1 MKSFPNPKINIGLNI
16 LKRRDDGFHDIETVF
31 IPLTKDFGY
40 DGDLYDT
47 LEITPRTDGQTTLK
61 ISWAD
66 SLPGTNVIHGTDGI
80 YGKPTSCGTEG
91 TPGMDE
97 RTPGM
102 DKAANNDNFPENGW
116 PKDKDLCIK
125 AYNELAAHYPLTGA
139 DISLTKRIPTGAGLG
154 GGSADAAFTLKMLNE
169 LFSLGLDDER
179 LAIHASHLGS
189 DVPFFIYNRP
199 MFASGRG
206 EILTPIS
213 CPILSGRKI
222 GVVTPRIAV
231 STAEAYSGVKPA
243 MPETGLRELISSLPL
258 EQWKGRIANDF
269 EESIFRKHPALGA
282 IKASLYEV
290 GAVYASMSGS
300 GSALYGIF

>member
-31 IPLTKDFGY
+31 IPLVKDFGY
-40 DGDLYDT
+40 DGELYDT
-47 LEITPRTDGQTTLK
+47 LEITPRTDGRTTLK

-66 SLPGTNVIHGTDGI
+66 CRS
-80 YGKPTSCGTEG
+80 GTEG
-91 TPGMDE
+91 A
-97 RTPGM
+97 PGM
-102 DKAANNDNFPENGW
+102 DKPANNDFPENGW
-116 PKDKDLCIK
+116 PTDKDLCIK

-179 LAIHASHLGS
+179 LAVHASRLGS

-206 EILTPIS
+206 EILTPIP
-213 CPILSGRKI
+213 CPIPPGRKI
-222 GVVTPRIAV
+222 GVVTPGITV
-231 STAEAYSGVKPA
+231 PTAEAYSGVTPK
-243 MPETGLRELISSLPL
+243 MPGTGLRDLISSLPP
-258 EQWKGRIANDF
+258 EQWEDRIINGF
-269 EESIFRKHPALGA
+269 EESIFKKHPALRAIKDSLYKAGA
-282 IKASLYEV
+282 I
-290 GAVYASMSGS
+290 YASMSGS

>member
-66 SLPGTNVIHGTDGI
+66 NQSGTNVIHGTDGI
-80 YGKPTSCGTEG
+80 YGKPMSCGTEG
-91 TPGMDE
+91 A
-97 RTPGM
+97 PGM
-102 DKAANNDNFPENGW
+102 DKPANNDFPENGW
-116 PKDKDLCIK
+116 PTDKDLCIK

-179 LAIHASHLGS
+179 LAIHASRLGS

-206 EILTPIS
+206 EILTPIP
-213 CPILSGRKI
+213 CPIPSGCKI
-222 GVVTPRIAV
+222 GVVTPGIAV
-231 STAEAYSGVKPA
+231 PTAEAYSGVKPA

-282 IKASLYEV
+282 IKASLYEA

>member
-47 LEITPRTDGQTTLK
+47 LEITPRTDGRTTLK
-61 ISWAD
+61 IFWAD
-66 SLPGTNVIHGTDGI
+66 SQSGTNVIHGT
-80 YGKPTSCGTEG
+80 EG
-91 TPGMDE
+91 
-97 RTPGM
+97 TPGM
-102 DKAANNDNFPENGW
+102 DKAANNDYFPENGW
-116 PKDKDLCIK
+116 PKDKDLCIR

-179 LAIHASHLGS
+179 LAVHASRLGS

-206 EILTPIS
+206 EILTPIP
-213 CPILSGRKI
+213 CPIPPRRKI
-222 GVVTPRIAV
+222 GVVTPGITV
-231 STAEAYSGVKPA
+231 PTAQAYSGVTPK
-243 MPETGLRELISSLPL
+243 MPGTGLRDLISSLPP
-258 EQWKGRIANDF
+258 EQWKDRIINGF
-269 EESIFRKHPALGA
+269 EESIFKKHPALRAIKNSLYKAGA
-282 IKASLYEV
+282 I
-290 GAVYASMSGS
+290 YASMSGS

>member
-31 IPLTKDFGY
+31 IPLVKDFGY
-40 DGDLYDT
+40 DGELYDT
-47 LEITPRTDGQTTLK
+47 LEITPRTDGRTTLK

-66 SLPGTNVIHGTDGI
+66 CRS
-80 YGKPTSCGTEG
+80 GTEG
-91 TPGMDE
+91 A
-97 RTPGM
+97 PGM
-102 DKAANNDNFPENGW
+102 DKPANNDFPENGW
-116 PKDKDLCIK
+116 PTDKDLCIK

-179 LAIHASHLGS
+179 LAVHASRLGS

-206 EILTPIS
+206 EILTPIP
-213 CPILSGRKI
+213 CPIPPGRKI
-222 GVVTPRIAV
+222 GVVTPGITV
-231 STAEAYSGVKPA
+231 PTAEAYSGVTPK
-243 MPETGLRELISSLPL
+243 MPGTRLRDLISSLPP
-258 EQWKGRIANDF
+258 EQWKDRIINGF
-269 EESIFRKHPALGA
+269 EESIFKKHPALRAIKDSLYKAGA
-282 IKASLYEV
+282 I
-290 GAVYASMSGS
+290 YASMSGS

>member
-31 IPLTKDFGY
+31 IPLVKDFGY
-40 DGDLYDT
+40 DGELYDT
-47 LEITPRTDGQTTLK
+47 LEITPRTDGRTTLK

-66 SLPGTNVIHGTDGI
+66 CRS
-80 YGKPTSCGTEG
+80 GTEG
-91 TPGMDE
+91 A
-97 RTPGM
+97 PGM
-102 DKAANNDNFPENGW
+102 DKPANNDFPENGW
-116 PKDKDLCIK
+116 PTDKDLCIK

-179 LAIHASHLGS
+179 LAVHASRLGS

-206 EILTPIS
+206 EILTPIP
-213 CPILSGRKI
+213 CPIPPGRKI
-222 GVVTPRIAV
+222 GVVTPGITV
-231 STAEAYSGVKPA
+231 PTAEAYSEVTPK
-243 MPETGLRELISSLPL
+243 MPGTGLRDLISSLPP
-258 EQWKGRIANDF
+258 EQWKDRIINGF
-269 EESIFRKHPALGA
+269 EESIFKKHPALRAIKNSLYKAGA
-282 IKASLYEV
+282 I
-290 GAVYASMSGS
+290 YASMSGS

>member
-31 IPLTKDFGY
+31 IPLVKDFGY
-40 DGDLYDT
+40 DGELYDT
-47 LEITPRTDGQTTLK
+47 LEITPRTDGRTTLK

-66 SLPGTNVIHGTDGI
+66 CRS
-80 YGKPTSCGTEG
+80 GTEG
-91 TPGMDE
+91 A
-97 RTPGM
+97 PGM
-102 DKAANNDNFPENGW
+102 DKPANNDFPENRW
-116 PKDKDLCIK
+116 PTDKDLCIK

-169 LFSLGLDDER
+169 LFSLGLNDER
-179 LAIHASHLGS
+179 LAVHASRLGS

-206 EILTPIS
+206 EILTPIP
-213 CPILSGRKI
+213 CPIPPGRKI
-222 GVVTPRIAV
+222 GVVTPGITV
-231 STAEAYSGVKPA
+231 PTAEAYSGVTPK
-243 MPETGLRELISSLPL
+243 MPGTGLRDLISSLPP
-258 EQWKGRIANDF
+258 EQWEDRIINGF
-269 EESIFRKHPALGA
+269 EESIFKKHPALRAIKNSLYKAGA
-282 IKASLYEV
+282 I
-290 GAVYASMSGS
+290 YASMSGS

>member
-31 IPLTKDFGY
+31 IPLVKDFGY
-40 DGDLYDT
+40 DGELYDT
-47 LEITPRTDGQTTLK
+47 LEITPRTDGRTTLK

-66 SLPGTNVIHGTDGI
+66 CRS
-80 YGKPTSCGTEG
+80 GTEG
-91 TPGMDE
+91 A
-97 RTPGM
+97 PGM
-102 DKAANNDNFPENGW
+102 DKPANNDFPENGW
-116 PKDKDLCIK
+116 PTDKDLCIK
-125 AYNELAAHYPLTGA
+125 AYYELAAHYPLTGA

-179 LAIHASHLGS
+179 LAVHASRLGS

-206 EILTPIS
+206 EILTPIP
-213 CPILSGRKI
+213 CPIPPGRKI
-222 GVVTPRIAV
+222 GVVTPGITV
-231 STAEAYSGVKPA
+231 PTAEAYSGVTPK
-243 MPETGLRELISSLPL
+243 MPGTGLRDLISSLPP
-258 EQWKGRIANDF
+258 EQWKDRIINGF
-269 EESIFRKHPALGA
+269 EESIFKKHPALKAIKNSLYKAGA
-282 IKASLYEV
+282 I
-290 GAVYASMSGS
+290 YASMSGS

>member
-47 LEITPRTDGQTTLK
+47 LEITPRTDGRTTLK

-80 YGKPTSCGTEG
+80 YGKPMSCGTEG
-91 TPGMDE
+91 TPGMDKP
-97 RTPGM
+97 T
-102 DKAANNDNFPENGW
+102 NNDDLSENGW

-139 DISLTKRIPTGAGLG
+139 GIFLTKRIPTGAGLG

-179 LAIHASHLGS
+179 LAIHASRLGS

-206 EILTPIS
+206 EILTPIP
-213 CPILSGRKI
+213 CPIPSGCKI
-222 GVVTPRIAV
+222 GVVTPGIAV
-231 STAEAYSGVKPA
+231 PTAEAYSGVKPA

-282 IKASLYEV
+282 IKASLYEA

>member
-31 IPLTKDFGY
+31 IPLVKDFGY
-40 DGDLYDT
+40 DGELYDT
-47 LEITPRTDGQTTLK
+47 LEITPRTDGRTTLK

-66 SLPGTNVIHGTDGI
+66 CRS
-80 YGKPTSCGTEG
+80 GTEG
-91 TPGMDE
+91 A
-97 RTPGM
+97 PGM
-102 DKAANNDNFPENGW
+102 DKPANNDFPENGW
-116 PKDKDLCIK
+116 PTDKDLCIK

-179 LAIHASHLGS
+179 LAVHASRLGS

-206 EILTPIS
+206 EILTPIP
-213 CPILSGRKI
+213 CPIPPGRKI
-222 GVVTPRIAV
+222 GVVTPGITV
-231 STAEAYSGVKPA
+231 PTAEAYSGVTPK
-243 MPETGLRELISSLPL
+243 MPGTGLRNLISSLPP
-258 EQWKGRIANDF
+258 EQWKDRIINGF
-269 EESIFRKHPALGA
+269 EESIFKKHPALRAIKDSLYKAGA
-282 IKASLYEV
+282 I
-290 GAVYASMSGS
+290 YASMSGS

>member
-31 IPLTKDFGY
+31 IPLVKDFGY
-40 DGDLYDT
+40 DGELYDT
-47 LEITPRTDGQTTLK
+47 LEITPRTDGRTTLK

-66 SLPGTNVIHGTDGI
+66 CRS
-80 YGKPTSCGTEG
+80 GTEG
-91 TPGMDE
+91 APGMNK
-97 RTPGM
+97 P
-102 DKAANNDNFPENGW
+102 ANNDFPENGW
-116 PKDKDLCIK
+116 PTDKDLCIK

-179 LAIHASHLGS
+179 LAVHASRLGS

-206 EILTPIS
+206 EILTPIP
-213 CPILSGRKI
+213 CPIPPGRKI
-222 GVVTPRIAV
+222 GVVTPGITV
-231 STAEAYSGVKPA
+231 PTAEAYSGVTPK
-243 MPETGLRELISSLPL
+243 MPGTGLRDLISSLPP
-258 EQWKGRIANDF
+258 EQWKDRIINGF
-269 EESIFRKHPALGA
+269 EESIFKKHPALRAIKNSLYKAGA
-282 IKASLYEV
+282 I
-290 GAVYASMSGS
+290 YASMSGS

>member
-31 IPLTKDFGY
+31 IPLVKDFGY
-40 DGDLYDT
+40 DGELYDT
-47 LEITPRTDGQTTLK
+47 LEITPRTDGRTTLK

-66 SLPGTNVIHGTDGI
+66 CRS
-80 YGKPTSCGTEG
+80 GTEG
-91 TPGMDE
+91 A
-97 RTPGM
+97 PGM
-102 DKAANNDNFPENGW
+102 DKPANNDFPENGW
-116 PKDKDLCIK
+116 PTDKDLCIK

-169 LFSLGLDDER
+169 LFSLGLNDER
-179 LAIHASHLGS
+179 LAVHASRLGS

-206 EILTPIS
+206 EILTPIP
-213 CPILSGRKI
+213 CPIPPGRKI
-222 GVVTPRIAV
+222 GVVTPGITV
-231 STAEAYSGVKPA
+231 PTAEAYSGVTPK
-243 MPETGLRELISSLPL
+243 MPGTGLRDLISSLPP
-258 EQWKGRIANDF
+258 EQWEDRIINGF
-269 EESIFRKHPALGA
+269 EESIFKKHPALRAIKNSLYKAGA
-282 IKASLYEV
+282 I
-290 GAVYASMSGS
+290 YASMSGS

>member
-47 LEITPRTDGQTTLK
+47 LEITPRTDGRTTLK

-66 SLPGTNVIHGTDGI
+66 SLPGTNVIHGT
-80 YGKPTSCGTEG
+80 EG
-91 TPGMDE
+91 
-97 RTPGM
+97 TPGM

-116 PKDKDLCIK
+116 PKDKDLCIR

-179 LAIHASHLGS
+179 LAIHASRLGS

-206 EILTPIS
+206 EILTPIP
-213 CPILSGRKI
+213 CPIPPGRKI
-222 GVVTPRIAV
+222 GVVTPGITV
-231 STAEAYSGVKPA
+231 PTAQAYSGVTPK
-243 MPETGLRELISSLPL
+243 MPGTGLRDLISSLPP
-258 EQWKGRIANDF
+258 EQWKDRIINGF
-269 EESIFRKHPALGA
+269 EESIFKKHPALRAIKNSLYKAGA
-282 IKASLYEV
+282 I
-290 GAVYASMSGS
+290 YASMSGS

>member
-31 IPLTKDFGY
+31 IPLVKDFGY
-40 DGDLYDT
+40 DGELYDT
-47 LEITPRTDGQTTLK
+47 LEITPRTDGRTTLK

-66 SLPGTNVIHGTDGI
+66 CRS
-80 YGKPTSCGTEG
+80 GTEG
-91 TPGMDE
+91 A
-97 RTPGM
+97 PGM
-102 DKAANNDNFPENGW
+102 DKPANNDFPENGW
-116 PKDKDLCIK
+116 PTDKDLCIK

-179 LAIHASHLGS
+179 LAVHASRLGS

-206 EILTPIS
+206 EILTPIP
-213 CPILSGRKI
+213 CPIPPGRKI
-222 GVVTPRIAV
+222 GVVTPGITV
-231 STAEAYSGVKPA
+231 PTAEAYSGVTPK
-243 MPETGLRELISSLPL
+243 MPGTGLRDLISSLPP
-258 EQWKGRIANDF
+258 EQWKNRIINGF
-269 EESIFRKHPALGA
+269 EESIFKKHPALRAIKNSLYKAGA
-282 IKASLYEV
+282 I
-290 GAVYASMSGS
+290 YASMSGS

>member
-31 IPLTKDFGY
+31 IPLVKDFGY
-40 DGDLYDT
+40 DGELYDT
-47 LEITPRTDGQTTLK
+47 LEITPRTDGRTTLK

-66 SLPGTNVIHGTDGI
+66 CRS
-80 YGKPTSCGTEG
+80 GTEG
-91 TPGMDE
+91 A
-97 RTPGM
+97 PGM
-102 DKAANNDNFPENGW
+102 DKPTNNDDFSENGW

-206 EILTPIS
+206 EILTPIP
-213 CPILSGRKI
+213 CPIPPGRKI
-222 GVVTPRIAV
+222 GVVTPGITV
-231 STAEAYSGVKPA
+231 PTAEAYSGVTPK
-243 MPETGLRELISSLPL
+243 MPGTGLRDLISSLPP
-258 EQWKGRIANDF
+258 EQWEDRIINGF
-269 EESIFRKHPALGA
+269 EESIFKKHPALRAIKNSLYKAGA
-282 IKASLYEV
+282 I
-290 GAVYASMSGS
+290 YASMSGS

>member
-40 DGDLYDT
+40 DGELYDT

-66 SLPGTNVIHGTDGI
+66 CRSGTNAIHGTDGI
-80 YGKPTSCGTEG
+80 YGKPMSCGTEG
-91 TPGMDE
+91 TPGMDKP
-97 RTPGM
+97 T
-102 DKAANNDNFPENGW
+102 NNDDFSENGW
-116 PKDKDLCIK
+116 PTDKDLCIK

-179 LAIHASHLGS
+179 LAVHASRLGS

-206 EILTPIS
+206 EILTPIP
-213 CPILSGRKI
+213 CPIPPGRKI
-222 GVVTPRIAV
+222 GVVTPGITV
-231 STAEAYSGVKPA
+231 PTAEAYSGVTPK
-243 MPETGLRELISSLPL
+243 MPGTGLRDLISSLPP
-258 EQWKGRIANDF
+258 EQWKDRIINGF
-269 EESIFRKHPALGA
+269 EESIFKKHPALRAIKNSLYKAGA
-282 IKASLYEV
+282 I
-290 GAVYASMSGS
+290 YASMSGS

>member
-47 LEITPRTDGQTTLK
+47 LEITPRTDGRTTLK

-66 SLPGTNVIHGTDGI
+66 SLPGTNVIHGT
-80 YGKPTSCGTEG
+80 EG
-91 TPGMDE
+91 
-97 RTPGM
+97 TPGM
-102 DKAANNDNFPENGW
+102 DKAANNDYFPENGW

-179 LAIHASHLGS
+179 LAIHASRLGS

-206 EILTPIS
+206 EILTPIP
-213 CPILSGRKI
+213 CPIPPRRKI
-222 GVVTPRIAV
+222 GVVTPGITV
-231 STAEAYSGVKPA
+231 PTAQAYSGVTPK
-243 MPETGLRELISSLPL
+243 MPGTGLRDLISSLPP

-269 EESIFRKHPALGA
+269 EESIFKKHPALRAIKNSLYKAGA
-282 IKASLYEV
+282 I
-290 GAVYASMSGS
+290 YASMSGS

>member
-31 IPLTKDFGY
+31 IPLVKDFGY
-40 DGDLYDT
+40 DGELYDT
-47 LEITPRTDGQTTLK
+47 LEITPRTDGRTTLK

-66 SLPGTNVIHGTDGI
+66 CRS
-80 YGKPTSCGTEG
+80 GTEG
-91 TPGMDE
+91 A
-97 RTPGM
+97 PGM
-102 DKAANNDNFPENGW
+102 DKPANNDFPENGW
-116 PKDKDLCIK
+116 PTDKDLCIK

-179 LAIHASHLGS
+179 LAVHASRLGS

-206 EILTPIS
+206 EILTPIP
-213 CPILSGRKI
+213 CPIPPGRKI
-222 GVVTPRIAV
+222 GVVTPGITV
-231 STAEAYSGVKPA
+231 PTAEAYSGVTPK
-243 MPETGLRELISSLPL
+243 MPGTGLRDLISSLPP
-258 EQWKGRIANDF
+258 EQWEDRIINGF
-269 EESIFRKHPALGA
+269 EESIFKKHPALRAIKNSLYKAGA
-282 IKASLYEV
+282 I
-290 GAVYASMSGS
+290 YASMSGS

>member
-31 IPLTKDFGY
+31 IPLVKDFGY
-40 DGDLYDT
+40 DGELYDT
-47 LEITPRTDGQTTLK
+47 LEITPRTDGRTTLK

-66 SLPGTNVIHGTDGI
+66 CRS
-80 YGKPTSCGTEG
+80 GTEG
-91 TPGMDE
+91 A
-97 RTPGM
+97 PGM
-102 DKAANNDNFPENGW
+102 DKPANNDFPENGW
-116 PKDKDLCIK
+116 PTDKDLCIK

-179 LAIHASHLGS
+179 LAVHASRLGS

-206 EILTPIS
+206 EILTPIP
-213 CPILSGRKI
+213 CPIPPGRKI
-222 GVVTPRIAV
+222 GVVTPGITV
-231 STAEAYSGVKPA
+231 PTAEAYSGVTPK
-243 MPETGLRELISSLPL
+243 MPGTGLRDLISSLPP
-258 EQWKGRIANDF
+258 EQWKDRIINGF
-269 EESIFRKHPALGA
+269 EESIFKKHPALRA
-282 IKASLYEV
+282 IKASLYEA

>member
-31 IPLTKDFGY
+31 IPLVKDFGY
-40 DGDLYDT
+40 DGELYDT
-47 LEITPRTDGQTTLK
+47 LEITPRTDGRTTLK

-66 SLPGTNVIHGTDGI
+66 YRS
-80 YGKPTSCGTEG
+80 GTEG
-91 TPGMDE
+91 A
-97 RTPGM
+97 PGM
-102 DKAANNDNFPENGW
+102 DKPANNDFPENGW
-116 PKDKDLCIK
+116 PTDKDLCIK

-179 LAIHASHLGS
+179 LAVHASRLGS

-206 EILTPIS
+206 EILTPIP
-213 CPILSGRKI
+213 CPIPPGRKI
-222 GVVTPRIAV
+222 GVVTPGITV
-231 STAEAYSGVKPA
+231 PTAEAYSGVTPK
-243 MPETGLRELISSLPL
+243 MPGTGLRDLISSLPP
-258 EQWKGRIANDF
+258 EQWKDRIINGF
-269 EESIFRKHPALGA
+269 EESIFKKHPALRAIKNSLYKAGA
-282 IKASLYEV
+282 I
-290 GAVYASMSGS
+290 YASMSGS

>member
-31 IPLTKDFGY
+31 IPLTKDYGY
-40 DGDLYDT
+40 DGELHDT
-47 LEITPRTDGQTTLK
+47 LEITPRTDGRTTLK

-66 SLPGTNVIHGTDGI
+66 SLPGT
-80 YGKPTSCGTEG
+80 EG
-91 TPGMDE
+91 A
-97 RTPGM
+97 PGM
-102 DKAANNDNFPENGW
+102 DKPANNDFPENGW
-116 PKDKDLCIK
+116 PTDKDLCIK

-179 LAIHASHLGS
+179 LAIHASRLGS

-206 EILTPIS
+206 EILTPIP
-213 CPILSGRKI
+213 CPIPSGRKI
-222 GVVTPRIAV
+222 GVVTPGITV
-231 STAEAYSGVKPA
+231 PTAEAYSGVKPA

-269 EESIFRKHPALGA
+269 EESIFKKHPALRAIKNSLYKAGA
-282 IKASLYEV
+282 I
-290 GAVYASMSGS
+290 YASMSGS

>member
-16 LKRRDDGFHDIETVF
+16 LKCRDDGFHDIETVF
-31 IPLTKDFGY
+31 IPLVKDFGY
-40 DGDLYDT
+40 DGELYDT
-47 LEITPRTDGQTTLK
+47 LEITPRTDGRTTLK

-66 SLPGTNVIHGTDGI
+66 CRS
-80 YGKPTSCGTEG
+80 GTEG
-91 TPGMDE
+91 TPGMDKP
-97 RTPGM
+97 T
-102 DKAANNDNFPENGW
+102 NNDDFSENGW

-213 CPILSGRKI
+213 CPILAGRKI
-222 GVVTPRIAV
+222 GVVTPGIAV

>member
-16 LKRRDDGFHDIETVF
+16 LERRDDGFHDIETVF
-31 IPLTKDFGY
+31 IPLVKDFGY
-40 DGDLYDT
+40 DGELYDT
-47 LEITPRTDGQTTLK
+47 LEITPRTDGRTTLK

-66 SLPGTNVIHGTDGI
+66 CRS
-80 YGKPTSCGTEG
+80 GTEG
-91 TPGMDE
+91 A
-97 RTPGM
+97 PGM
-102 DKAANNDNFPENGW
+102 DKPANNDFPENGW
-116 PKDKDLCIK
+116 PTDKDLCIK

-179 LAIHASHLGS
+179 LAVHASRLGS

-206 EILTPIS
+206 EILTPIP
-213 CPILSGRKI
+213 CPIPPGRKI
-222 GVVTPRIAV
+222 GVVTPGITV
-231 STAEAYSGVKPA
+231 PTAEAYSGVTPK
-243 MPETGLRELISSLPL
+243 MPGTGLRDLISSLPP
-258 EQWKGRIANDF
+258 EQWKDRIINGF
-269 EESIFRKHPALGA
+269 EESIFKKHPALRAIKNSLYKAGA
-282 IKASLYEV
+282 I
-290 GAVYASMSGS
+290 YASMSGS

>member
-47 LEITPRTDGQTTLK
+47 LEITPRTDGRTTLK

-66 SLPGTNVIHGTDGI
+66 NQS
-80 YGKPTSCGTEG
+80 GTEG
-91 TPGMDE
+91 A
-97 RTPGM
+97 PGM
-102 DKAANNDNFPENGW
+102 DKPANNDFPENGW
-116 PKDKDLCIK
+116 PTDKDLCIK

-169 LFSLGLDDER
+169 LFSLGLDDEK

>member
-47 LEITPRTDGQTTLK
+47 LEITPRTDGRTTLK

-80 YGKPTSCGTEG
+80 YGKPMSCGTEG
-91 TPGMDE
+91 TPGMDKP
-97 RTPGM
+97 T
-102 DKAANNDNFPENGW
+102 NNDDLSENGW

-139 DISLTKRIPTGAGLG
+139 GIFLTKRIPTGAGLG
-154 GGSADAAFTLKMLNE
+154 GGSSDAAFALRMVNE
-169 LFSLGLDDER
+169 MFSLGLDAPA
-179 LAIHASHLGS
+179 LAEYASRLGS
-189 DVPFFIYNRP
+189 DCAFFIYNRP
-199 MFASGRG
+199 MLGEGRG
-206 EILTPIS
+206 EV
-213 CPILSGRKI
+213 LSDFSLGLDEFRI
-222 GVVTPRIAV
+222 ELRVPEGVHV
-231 STAEAYSGVKPA
+231 STRDAYSRVVPREHSAGRP
-243 MPETGLRELISSLPL
+243 PLREVLALPV
-258 EQWKGRIANDF
+258 EKWKDLLVNDF
-269 EESIFRKHPALGA
+269 EPSVFAAWPQVEAEKRRF
-282 IKASLYEV
+282 YDE

-300 GSALYGIF
+300 GSAVYGIFRR

>member
-31 IPLTKDFGY
+31 IPLVKDFGY
-40 DGDLYDT
+40 DGELYDT
-47 LEITPRTDGQTTLK
+47 LEITPRTDGRTTLK

-66 SLPGTNVIHGTDGI
+66 CRS
-80 YGKPTSCGTEG
+80 GTEG
-91 TPGMDE
+91 A
-97 RTPGM
+97 PGM
-102 DKAANNDNFPENGW
+102 DKPANNDFPENGW
-116 PKDKDLCIK
+116 PTDKDLCIK

-179 LAIHASHLGS
+179 LAVHASRLGS

-206 EILTPIS
+206 EILTPIP
-213 CPILSGRKI
+213 CPIPPGRKI
-222 GVVTPRIAV
+222 GVVTPGITV
-231 STAEAYSGVKPA
+231 PTAEAYSGVTPK
-243 MPETGLRELISSLPL
+243 MPGTGLRDLISSLPP
-258 EQWKGRIANDF
+258 EQWKDRIINGF
-269 EESIFRKHPALGA
+269 EESIFKKHPALRAIKDSLYKAGA
-282 IKASLYEV
+282 I
-290 GAVYASMSGS
+290 YASMSGS

>member
-47 LEITPRTDGQTTLK
+47 LEITPRTDGRTTLK

-66 SLPGTNVIHGTDGI
+66 SLPGTNVIHGT
-80 YGKPTSCGTEG
+80 EG
-91 TPGMDE
+91 
-97 RTPGM
+97 TPGM
-102 DKAANNDNFPENGW
+102 DKAANNDYFPENGW
-116 PKDKDLCIK
+116 PKDKDLCIR

-139 DISLTKRIPTGAGLG
+139 GIFLTKRIPTGAGLG

-179 LAIHASHLGS
+179 LAIHASRLGS

-206 EILTPIS
+206 EILTPIP
-213 CPILSGRKI
+213 CPIPSGCKI
-222 GVVTPRIAV
+222 GVVTPGIAV
-231 STAEAYSGVKPA
+231 PTAEAYSGVKPA

-282 IKASLYEV
+282 IKASLYEA

>member
-31 IPLTKDFGY
+31 IPLVKDFGY
-40 DGDLYDT
+40 DGELYDT
-47 LEITPRTDGQTTLK
+47 LEITPRTDGRTTLK

-66 SLPGTNVIHGTDGI
+66 YRS
-80 YGKPTSCGTEG
+80 GTEG
-91 TPGMDE
+91 A
-97 RTPGM
+97 PGM
-102 DKAANNDNFPENGW
+102 DKPANNDFPENGW
-116 PKDKDLCIK
+116 PTDKDLCIK

-179 LAIHASHLGS
+179 LAVHASRLGS

-206 EILTPIS
+206 EILTPIP
-213 CPILSGRKI
+213 CPIPPGRKI
-222 GVVTPRIAV
+222 GVVTPGITV
-231 STAEAYSGVKPA
+231 PTAEAYSGVTPK
-243 MPETGLRELISSLPL
+243 MPGPGLRDLISSLPP
-258 EQWKGRIANDF
+258 EQWKDRIINGF
-269 EESIFRKHPALGA
+269 EESIFKKHPALRAIKNSLYKAGA
-282 IKASLYEV
+282 I
-290 GAVYASMSGS
+290 YASMSGS

>member
-31 IPLTKDFGY
+31 IPLVKDFGY
-40 DGDLYDT
+40 DGELYDT
-47 LEITPRTDGQTTLK
+47 LEITPRTDGRTTLK

-66 SLPGTNVIHGTDGI
+66 CRS
-80 YGKPTSCGTEG
+80 GTEG
-91 TPGMDE
+91 A
-97 RTPGM
+97 PGM
-102 DKAANNDNFPENGW
+102 DKPANNDFPENGW
-116 PKDKDLCIK
+116 PTDKDLCIK

-179 LAIHASHLGS
+179 LAVHASRLGS

-206 EILTPIS
+206 EILTPIP
-213 CPILSGRKI
+213 CPIPPGRKI
-222 GVVTPRIAV
+222 GVVTPGITV
-231 STAEAYSGVKPA
+231 PTAEAYSGVTPK
-243 MPETGLRELISSLPL
+243 MPGTGLRDLISSLPP
-258 EQWKGRIANDF
+258 EQWKDRIINGF
-269 EESIFRKHPALGA
+269 EESIFKKHPALKAIKNSLYKAGA
-282 IKASLYEV
+282 I
-290 GAVYASMSGS
+290 YASMSGS

>member
-40 DGDLYDT
+40 DGELHDT
-47 LEITPRTDGQTTLK
+47 LEITPRTDGRTTLK

-66 SLPGTNVIHGTDGI
+66 SQSGTNDN
-80 YGKPTSCGTEG
+80 Y
-91 TPGMDE
+91 
-97 RTPGM
+97 
-102 DKAANNDNFPENGW
+102 NFPENGW

-179 LAIHASHLGS
+179 LAIHASRLGS

-206 EILTPIS
+206 EILTSIP
-213 CPILSGRKI
+213 CPIPSGRKI
-222 GVVTPRIAV
+222 GVVTPGIAV

>member
-31 IPLTKDFGY
+31 IPLVKDFGY

-47 LEITPRTDGQTTLK
+47 LEITPRTDGRTTLK
-61 ISWAD
+61 IFWAD
-66 SLPGTNVIHGTDGI
+66 SQ
-80 YGKPTSCGTEG
+80 SGTEG
-91 TPGMDE
+91 TPGMDKP
-97 RTPGM
+97 T
-102 DKAANNDNFPENGW
+102 NNDDFPENGW

-179 LAIHASHLGS
+179 LAIHASRLGS

-206 EILTPIS
+206 EILTPIP
-213 CPILSGRKI
+213 CPITSGRKI
-222 GVVTPRIAV
+222 GVVTPGITV
-231 STAEAYSGVKPA
+231 PTAEAYSGVKPA

-269 EESIFRKHPALGA
+269 EESIFKKHPALGA
-282 IKASLYEV
+282 IKDSLYKA
-290 GAVYASMSGS
+290 GAIYASMSGS

>member
-31 IPLTKDFGY
+31 IPLVKDFGY
-40 DGDLYDT
+40 DGELYDT
-47 LEITPRTDGQTTLK
+47 LEITPRTDGRTTLK

-66 SLPGTNVIHGTDGI
+66 CRS
-80 YGKPTSCGTEG
+80 GTEG
-91 TPGMDE
+91 A
-97 RTPGM
+97 PGM
-102 DKAANNDNFPENGW
+102 DKPANNDFPENGW
-116 PKDKDLCIK
+116 PTDKDLCIK

-179 LAIHASHLGS
+179 LAVHASRLGS

-206 EILTPIS
+206 EILTPIP
-213 CPILSGRKI
+213 CPIPPGRKI
-222 GVVTPRIAV
+222 GVVTPGITV
-231 STAEAYSGVKPA
+231 PTAEAYSGVTPK
-243 MPETGLRELISSLPL
+243 MPGTGLRDLISSLPP
-258 EQWKGRIANDF
+258 EQWKDRIINGF
-269 EESIFRKHPALGA
+269 EESIFKKHPALRAIKNSLYKAGA
-282 IKASLYEV
+282 I
-290 GAVYASMSGS
+290 YASMSGS

>member
-40 DGDLYDT
+40 DGELYDT
-47 LEITPRTDGQTTLK
+47 LEITPRTDGRTTLK

-66 SLPGTNVIHGTDGI
+66 CRS
-80 YGKPTSCGTEG
+80 GTEG
-91 TPGMDE
+91 A
-97 RTPGM
+97 PGM
-102 DKAANNDNFPENGW
+102 DKPANNDFPENGW
-116 PKDKDLCIK
+116 PTDKDLCIK

-179 LAIHASHLGS
+179 LAVHASRLGS

-206 EILTPIS
+206 EILTPIL
-213 CPILSGRKI
+213 CPIPPGRKI
-222 GVVTPRIAV
+222 GVVTPGITV
-231 STAEAYSGVKPA
+231 PTAEAYSGVTPK
-243 MPETGLRELISSLPL
+243 MPGTGLRDLISSLPP
-258 EQWKGRIANDF
+258 EQWKDRIINGF
-269 EESIFRKHPALGA
+269 EESIFKKHPALRAIKNSLYKAGA
-282 IKASLYEV
+282 I
-290 GAVYASMSGS
+290 YASMSGS

>member
-47 LEITPRTDGQTTLK
+47 LEITPRTDGRTTLK

-66 SLPGTNVIHGTDGI
+66 NQSGTNVIHGTDGI
-80 YGKPTSCGTEG
+80 YGKPMSCGTEG
-91 TPGMDE
+91 TPGMDKP
-97 RTPGM
+97 T
-102 DKAANNDNFPENGW
+102 NNDDFSENGW

-169 LFSLGLDDER
+169 LFSLGLDDES

-222 GVVTPRIAV
+222 GVVTPGIAV